1 MSSSSNLSP
10 VAAKAAKLDRML
22 ENSGVRKA
30 IRSQMSPF
38 GNQYGLGR
46 QSNNGI
52 TATVFGAYG
61 FMGRYFV
68 NDLGRCGTRVY
79 VPFRGCEMEV
89 RHLKPSFDLGA
100 RDEKSI
106 VASLQHSDVV
116 INFIGKHYET
126 KHIVHVT
133 IPQRIARLA
142 KEAGVKSFI
151 HISALSAS
159 PDSTSEWSRSK
170 FRGELAV
177 REVFPEAIIVKPA
190 TVFGPEDRFLNWI
203 AEWNNRPFFFPLIK
217 NGSTLTQPVYVGD
230 IAKALMGIMRNYQAY
245 EGRTFQLA
253 GPAEYSYKELVE
265 FVSDLTMT
273 DTTLVDVPV
282 SAAQKAGKVLGEFI
296 NPFWS
301 EDMCA
306 QVLED
311 NILRPDPDLLTFQ
324 DLDLGGHFNMVQ
336 GYH

>member
-1 MSSSSNLSP
+1 MMMIRRVHINNGHAFTRSMSSSSNLSP

-89 RHLKPSFDLGA
+89 RHLKPSFDLGQVGQADNPA

-116 INFIGKHYET
+116 INFI
-126 KHIVHVT
+126 
-133 IPQRIARLA
+133 
-142 KEAGVKSFI
+142 
-151 HISALSAS
+151 
-159 PDSTSEWSRSK
+159 
-170 FRGELAV
+170 
-177 REVFPEAIIVKPA
+177 
-190 TVFGPEDRFLNWI
+190 
-203 AEWNNRPFFFPLIK
+203 
-217 NGSTLTQPVYVGD
+217 
-230 IAKALMGIMRNYQAY
+230 
-245 EGRTFQLA
+245 
-253 GPAEYSYKELVE
+253 
-265 FVSDLTMT
+265 
-273 DTTLVDVPV
+273 
-282 SAAQKAGKVLGEFI
+282 
-296 NPFWS
+296 
-301 EDMCA
+301 
-306 QVLED
+306 
-311 NILRPDPDLLTFQ
+311 
-324 DLDLGGHFNMVQ
+324 
-336 GYH
+336 